1 MLCSLAKKE
10 NKGTECGKGDQVRQP
25 QSVRG
30 TNISVSHGLGGRWF
44 YCRRSGET
52 TFRGD
57 HLKYDKTLDTV
68 NHCAYIIHSCG
79 AIGHD
84 FRIGP
89 CCSPF
94 EVYSRYINNCLDRL
108 SVVDVF

>member
-1 MLCSLAKKE
+1 M
-10 NKGTECGKGDQVRQP
+10 RQP

-84 FRIGP
+84 F
-89 CCSPF
+89 S
-94 EVYSRYINNCLDRL
+94 VLDL
-108 SVVDVF
+108 AVALLKCTADTLIIV